1 MGASGLAARSLPAAT
16 LISLALCSLSSQVHA
31 EGPPP
36 RSPEL
41 LALFREADEA
51 IAQLDVGGARAIWGR
66 IHLLEPSNP
75 ALCQLGQLDRRLERW
90 ETAAGELSKCI
101 ERMPA
106 PQDARERGLFEAR
119 HADFA
124 AVRQHV
130 GELELSPP
138 PGAER
143 VLVAGKDVDVRHK
156 VYVAPGEHE
165 ITAMGPQRLFARA
178 RVKIEAGEALKLP
191 LTYEVAPPAPAP
203 EPAPAPKA
211 PPAPG
216 PHDAPAVKG
225 PVLGKPPPAPG
236 PPPPSARQ
244 AGANPWIV
252 GTGAFVAASLV
263 GTGIGLHV
271 AAIDASQEATRPK
284 QEIDTSGRDPSP
296 PDRDPSSPDGADN
309 TYEQAIGAYERANRL
324 HTWGAAVLIAGA
336 VVSGAALVYV
346 VLPRNA
352 EIRAHA
358 SGAEVRFVW

>member
-1 MGASGLAARSLPAAT
+1 MGASGLAARSLQAAT
-16 LISLALCSLSSQVHA
+16 LISLALCSFSSQVHA

-41 LALFREADEA
+41 LALFRAADEA
-51 IAQLDVGGARAIWGR
+51 MAQFDVGSARAIWGQ

-90 ETAAGELSKCI
+90 VTAAGELSMCI

-106 PQDARERGLFEAR
+106 PYDARERGLHEAR

-124 AVRQHV
+124 AARQHV

-143 VLVAGKDVDVRHK
+143 VLVAGKDVDAKHK

-165 ITAMGPQRLFARA
+165 ITAMGPQGVFARA
-178 RVKIEAGEALKLP
+178 RVRIEAGETLKLP
-191 LTYEVAPPAPAP
+191 LTYEVAPRSL

-225 PVLGKPPPAPG
+225 PVLDKPRPAPR
-236 PPPPSARQ
+236 PPPPSAGQ
-244 AGANPWIV
+244 AGPTPWIV
-252 GTGAFVAASLV
+252 GTGALTAASLV

-271 AAIDASQEATRPK
+271 AAIDASQDATRQK
-284 QEIDTSGRDPSP
+284 EDIDTSGRDPSP
-296 PDRDPSSPDGADN
+296 PAGADN
-309 TYEQAIGAYERANRL
+309 TYERAFGAYERANRL
-324 HTWGAAVLIAGA
+324 HTWGAAVLIAGV
-336 VVSGAALVYV
+336 VVSSATLVYV
-346 VLPRNA
+346 VLPRNT

-358 SGAEVRFVW
+358 GGAEVRFVW

>member
-1 MGASGLAARSLPAAT
+1 MGASRRAARSRQAAG
-16 LISLALCSLSSQVHA
+16 LISLALFSLSSQVHA

-41 LALFREADEA
+41 LALFRAADEA
-51 IAQLDVGGARAIWGR
+51 MAQFDVGGARAIWGQ
-66 IHLLEPSNP
+66 IHLLEPTNP

-90 ETAAGELSKCI
+90 VTAAGELSKCI

-106 PQDARERGLFEAR
+106 PQDARERGLHEAR

-124 AVRQHV
+124 AARQHV

-143 VLVAGKDVDVRHK
+143 VLIAGKDVDVRHK
-156 VYVAPGEHE
+156 VYVPPGEHE
-165 ITAMGPQRLFARA
+165 ITAMGPQGLFARA
-178 RVKIEAGEALKLP
+178 RVKIESGETLRLP

-211 PPAPG
+211 PPRPDRATPQ
-216 PHDAPAVKG
+216 PSVALRSA
-225 PVLGKPPPAPG
+225 KPPPTPG
-236 PPPPSARQ
+236 PPPPRAGQ
-244 AGANPWIV
+244 AGPSPWIV

-271 AAIDASQEATRPK
+271 AASDASQEATRLRG
-284 QEIDTSGRDPSP
+284 EIKDSEQDAIQTGL
-296 PDRDPSSPDGADN
+296 ADA
-309 TYEQAIGAYERANRL
+309 YEQAIDVHERANRL
-324 HTWGAAVLIAGA
+324 HTWSFNVLMAGA
-336 VVSGAALVYV
+336 VVGAATVVYLS
-346 VLPRNA
+346 LPRNA

-358 SGAEVRFVW
+358 GGASVRVVW

>member
-1 MGASGLAARSLPAAT
+1 MGASGLTARSLRAAT
-16 LISLALCSLSSQVHA
+16 LISLALCSLSSPVHA

-41 LALFREADEA
+41 LALFRAADEA
-51 IAQLDVGGARAIWGR
+51 MAQADVGSARAIWGQ
-66 IHLLEPSNP
+66 IHLLEPTNP

-90 ETAAGELSKCI
+90 VTAAGELSKCT

-106 PQDARERGLFEAR
+106 PQDARERGLHEAR

-130 GELELSPP
+130 GELDLSPP

-156 VYVAPGEHE
+156 VYVPPGEHE
-165 ITAMGPQRLFARA
+165 ITAMGPQGLFARA
-178 RVKIEAGEALKLP
+178 RVRIEAGETLKLP
-191 LTYEVAPPAPAP
+191 LIYEVAPPAPEPAP

-211 PPAPG
+211 PPSPG

-225 PVLGKPPPAPG
+225 PVLDKPRHAPR
-236 PPPPSARQ
+236 PPPPSAGQ
-244 AGANPWIV
+244 AGPNPWIA

-271 AAIDASQEATRPK
+271 AASDASQEATRLRG
-284 QEIDTSGRDPSP
+284 EIKDSEQDAIQTGL
-296 PDRDPSSPDGADN
+296 ADA
-309 TYEQAIGAYERANRL
+309 YEQAIDVHERANRL
-324 HTWGAAVLIAGA
+324 HTWSFDVLMAGAAV
-336 VVSGAALVYV
+336 GAATVVYLS
-346 VLPRNA
+346 LPRNA

-358 SGAEVRFVW
+358 GGASVRVVW

>member
-1 MGASGLAARSLPAAT
+1 MGASGLAARSPRAAT
-16 LISLALCSLSSQVHA
+16 LISLALCSLSSPVRA

-41 LALFREADEA
+41 LALFRAADEA
-51 IAQLDVGGARAIWGR
+51 MAQADVGSARAIWSQ
-66 IHLLEPSNP
+66 IHVLEPSN
-75 ALCQLGQLDRRLERW
+75 AAMCQLGQLDRRLERW
-90 ETAAGELSKCI
+90 VTAAGELSRCI

-106 PQDARERGLFEAR
+106 PQDARERALHEGR

-124 AVRQHV
+124 AARQHV

-165 ITAMGPQRLFARA
+165 ITAIGPQGLFARA
-178 RVKIEAGEALKLP
+178 RVKIEAGETLKLP

-203 EPAPAPKA
+203 VPKA
-211 PPAPG
+211 PPAPA
-216 PHDAPAVKG
+216 PHDATAVKG
-225 PVLGKPPPAPG
+225 PVLDRPRPAPR
-236 PPPPSARQ
+236 PSPPSAGQ
-244 AGANPWIV
+244 AGPNPWIV
-252 GTGAFVAASLV
+252 GTGALMAASVV

-271 AAIDASQEATRPK
+271 AAIATTQEAERL
-284 QEIDTSGRDPSP
+284 QGAIDNATGQ
-296 PDRDPSSPDGADN
+296 PDRPMLTDA
-309 TYEQAIGAYERANRL
+309 YEQVIGVHARANRL
-324 HTWGAAVLIAGA
+324 HTWGAAVLIAGT
-336 VVSGAALVYV
+336 VVSGATLVYV

-358 SGAEVRFVW
+358 GGAEVRFIW